1 MKLCVCRSCSEN
13 GKITSELDK
22 IAGQVE
28 KQNPQLAAKIDEISD
43 ILDGVV
49 KPEIKWDLRPLDG
62 FYGNVRVLG
71 NRIKKMGRKKH
82 QPPQGQSSTTY

>member
-43 ILDGVV
+43 ILDGVI
-49 KPEIKWDLRPLDG
+49 KPEVAYIQNGKLYLHVTHPSPANGSIKSWLEGYQLQDT
-62 FYGNVRVLG
+62 
-71 NRIKKMGRKKH
+71 RKNLF
-82 QPPQGQSSTTY
+82 